1 MGVFNYVKADEGDK
15 CPYCNVE
22 IEEWQTKELLQ
33 GEVQQNTVTK
43 DEVIEYHTWCENCK
57 KGIDYQRKTQY
68 SKEFYLVGSGADISS
83 EILDTDNCISI
94 NYSDDTVDIDKLH
107 RDLKEVLYGCQ
118 IHQLAQLITKD
129 HSVELENNSW
139 VSVDDR
145 LPNKDGWY
153 LVYFRFLC
161 EIKKFSNGEW
171 QNQRLGS
178 KITHWQ
184 PLPQPPFII
193 RMKDLKDE

>member
-1 MGVFNYVKADEGDK
+1 MGIFNYVKADKGDK

-68 SKEFYLVGSGADISS
+68 SKEFYLCGSGADISS
-83 EILDTDNCISI
+83 EILDTDKNGWI
-94 NYSDDTVDIDKLH
+94 
-107 RDLKEVLYGCQ
+107 
-118 IHQLAQLITKD
+118 
-129 HSVELENNSW
+129 
-139 VSVDDR
+139 SVDDR
-145 LPNKDGWY
+145 LPHNNGWY

-178 KITHWQ
+178 TITHWQ

-193 RMKDLKDE
+193 RMEDLKDE

>member
-1 MGVFNYVKADEGDK
+1 MTDEEIKKSIIDGDALESGKGYSLSWALATAFVLLNNETVFDSE
-15 CPYCNVE
+15 E
-22 IEEWQTKELLQ
+22 IENLLWDRICELM
-33 GEVQQNTVTK
+33 N
-43 DEVIEYHTWCENCK
+43 
-57 KGIDYQRKTQY
+57 RK
-68 SKEFYLVGSGADISS
+68 
-83 EILDTDNCISI
+83 
-94 NYSDDTVDIDKLH
+94 
-107 RDLKEVLYGCQ
+107 
-118 IHQLAQLITKD
+118 
-129 HSVELENNSW
+129 NNGW
-139 VSVDDR
+139 ISVDER

-193 RMKDLKDE
+193 RMEDLKDE